1 MLNRS
6 LNNYKKISA
15 TISVFILSLSFSL
28 TSVST
33 PSAYAWSS
41 AQATVSVFGGASS
54 DLGYSI
60 AVDSSGNVYT
70 SGSFQG
76 TVDFDPGAGEANL
89 TSAGGSDVFVS
100 KLDSS
105 GNFVWAKRF
114 GGTSTDAGFGIA
126 VDSSGNVYTTG
137 SFFGTVDFDP
147 GAGVADL
154 TSAGERDVFVS
165 KLDSSGNFV
174 WAKRFGGTI
183 ADVGRIIAFDSSG
196 NVYTTGYFF
205 STADFDPGAGT
216 TNLTSAGGAEV
227 FVSKLDSSGNFVW
240 AKGLGGISTDEGYSI
255 GVDSSGNVYTT
266 GYFNGTVDFDP
277 GAGVTNLTSAG
288 GNDSFV
294 LKLDSLGN
302 FVWAKGLGG
311 TAADVGRTIAVDSS
325 GHVYTA
331 GYFIGRADFDPG
343 AGQANLTSASGS
355 GGSDRDVFVSKLD
368 SSGNFVWAKGL
379 GGTAADESN
388 SIAVDSS
395 GNVYTTGFF
404 NGIAD
409 FDPGAGEAN
418 LTSAGGNDSFISK
431 LDSSGNFVWA
441 KRLGGTSSDLGYP
454 IAVDSSGNVYT
465 SGSFQGTVDFDP
477 GAGEANLTS
486 VGSNDVF
493 VLKLTPSGESLG
505 SSVPAAPTLNS
516 VTAGDRRVTVAF
528 TAGANNGAAITDYE
542 YSLNGGSYTSA
553 GTTTSPFTITGL
565 SGRTAYSVTI
575 KAKNSTG
582 LSTASSSLSATTT
595 DSSLDAS
602 EAAAAAAEAARVAA
616 AEAAR
621 VAAAAEAA
629 KKAKEQKELTELL
642 SVIPS
647 IAGLALN
654 LGDLTNSVLTTK
666 CVKGKTVKNVKKGA
680 KCPKGFVKEK

>member
-1 MLNRS
+1 MQNQATFTHFYWRIWKLYFKILEFYRGLRGKELKCRN

-41 AQATVSVFGGASS
+41 AQATVSVFGGSTS

-70 SGSFQG
+70 AGSFQG

-89 TSAGGSDVFVS
+89 TSAGD
-100 KLDSS
+100 
-105 GNFVWAKRF
+105 
-114 GGTSTDAGFGIA
+114 
-126 VDSSGNVYTTG
+126 
-137 SFFGTVDFDP
+137 
-147 GAGVADL
+147 
-154 TSAGERDVFVS
+154 RDVFVS

-174 WAKRFGGTI
+174 WAKGLGGTAADESNSI
-183 ADVGRIIAFDSSG
+183 AVDSSG
-196 NVYTTGYFF
+196 NVYTTGSFF

-277 GAGVTNLTSAG
+277 GAGVTDLTSAG

-311 TAADVGRTIAVDSS
+311 TAADSGRSIAVDSS
-325 GHVYTA
+325 GNVYTA

-355 GGSDRDVFVSKLD
+355 GGTDRDVFVSKLD

-441 KRLGGTSSDLGYP
+441 KRLGGTSSDSGRS

-465 SGSFQGTVDFDP
+465 TGNFQGTVDFDP

-486 VGSNDVF
+486 FGSNDVF

-516 VTAGDRRVTVAF
+516 ITAGDRRVTVAF
-528 TAGANNGAAITDYE
+528 TAGADNGAAITDYE

-602 EAAAAAAEAARVAA
+602 EAAAETARVAA
-616 AEAAR
+616 ANAEAAR
-621 VAAAAEAA
+621 
-629 KKAKEQKELTELL
+629 KAKEQKELMEILAL
-642 SVIPS
+642 IPS
-647 IAGLALN
+647 IGELTLS
-654 LGDLTNSVLTTK
+654 LGETTQSLYSVK
-666 CVKGKTVKNVKKGA
+666 CVKGKTTKYVKYGA
-680 KCPKGFVKEK
+680 KCPKGYKKK